1 MKLNKEELKK
11 FALSVGADD
20 IGIGDL
26 SLFEEAPFEMDPRY
40 FFPEAKSIIGLIFR
54 IPRGYIRGTEEGT
67 NFYQYPSLGY
77 GGINEIVGPTTL
89 YEIGKYIEER
99 GYEAAIFRN
108 TGGRGVLSDM
118 TGARGRELSP
128 ELHTAGKELTSETTP
143 VERSLE
149 TKAVA
154 DGRPA
159 PDVFIHFRIAAY
171 ICGLGEIGYSKMFLS
186 RKFGP
191 LNRQVFILTDAEIE
205 PDEIYSGPELCNR
218 CMACVAACPG
228 GCLSREKEVSVEI
241 GGKKVSWGEIDEW
254 SCFAYYIGAAL
265 KSNPF
270 VDESVYELIER
281 GEELKAGNLKVTPDM
296 YPQINGLINQF
307 YQQDTL
313 GYNPPKCGGCLR
325 ACFASMERRGVLQ
338 NSFHNKFRNKKAWK
352 RTADT
357 ENHQ

>member
-1 MKLNKEELKK
+1 MLNKEELKK
-11 FALSVGADD
+11 YALSVGADD

-26 SLFEEAPFEMDPRY
+26 SRFEGAPFEMDPRS
-40 FFPEAKSIIGLIFR
+40 FFPGAKSIIGLIFR

-77 GGINEIVGPTTL
+77 GGINEVYAPTVL

-118 TGARGRELSP
+118 TGIKGRELSP
-128 ELHTAGKELTSETTP
+128 ELHQEGKALNSETTP

-149 TKAVA
+149 TRAVA
-154 DGRPA
+154 EGKPA
-159 PDVFIHFRIAAY
+159 PDVFIQFRIAAY

-228 GCLSREKEVSVEI
+228 GCLSRDREITVEI
-241 GGKKVSWGEIDEW
+241 LGKKISWGEIDEW

-265 KSNPF
+265 GSNPF
-270 VDESVYELIER
+270 VGESVYDGIPD
-281 GEELKAGNLKVTPDM
+281 GEILKAGKLKITPDM
-296 YPQINGLINQF
+296 YPRINSLINTR
-307 YQQDTL
+307 YPMDTQ

-325 ACFASMERRGVLQ
+325 ACFTAMERRGVLK
-338 NSFHNKFRNKKAWK
+338 NTFKNKFRTKKPWK
-352 RTADT
+352 RTTNLESDKC
-357 ENHQ
+357 

>member
-1 MKLNKEELKK
+1 MLNKEELKR

-20 IGIGDL
+20 VGIGDL
-26 SLFEEAPFEMDPRY
+26 SLFKGAPFEMDPRF
-40 FFPEAKSIIGLIFR
+40 FFPEARSIIGLIFR

-77 GGINEIVGPTTL
+77 GGINEIAAPTVI
-89 YEIGKYIEER
+89 YEIGKYIEDQ
-99 GYEAAIFRN
+99 GYEAAVFRN

-128 ELHTAGKELTSETTP
+128 ELHTEGKSLNSETTP

-149 TKAVA
+149 TRAVA
-154 DGRPA
+154 EGRPA

-228 GCLSREKEVSVEI
+228 GCISRDREESVEI
-241 GGKKVSWGEIDEW
+241 GGKKIAWGEIDEW
-254 SCFAYYIGAAL
+254 SCFAYYIGSAL
-265 KSNPF
+265 GSNPF
-270 VDESVYELIER
+270 IDEAVYDSIDE
-281 GEELKAGNLKVTPDM
+281 GAKLKAGKLEITPDM
-296 YPQINGLINQF
+296 YPKINGLINSY
-307 YQQDTL
+307 YQQDTH

-325 ACFASMERRGVLQ
+325 ACFTSMEKRSVLQ
-338 NSFHNKFRNKKAWK
+338 NSYKNRFRNRKVWK
-352 RTADT
+352 RNPDM
-357 ENHQ
+357 ENKK